1 MHRFHVSSH
10 AQHMHKYGKQDAKM
24 LLEVMF
30 VNLPL
35 VVAEHALQLP
45 QDVHQFLYQIP
56 VHTDLHSMHCD
67 AQSDKRQK
75 EASQNHKF
83 S

>member
-1 MHRFHVSSH
+1 MS
-10 AQHMHKYGKQDAKM
+10 AAMQHMRKYGKQNTKM

-35 VVAEHALQLP
+35 VVAEHELQLP

-56 VHTDLHSMHCD
+56 VHMGLHSMHCD
-67 AQSDKRQK
+67 AQSDKRQNK
-75 EASQNHKF
+75 ELSQNHKF

>member
-1 MHRFHVSSH
+1 MS
-10 AQHMHKYGKQDAKM
+10 AAMQHMRKYGKQNAKM

-30 VNLPL
+30 VSLPL
-35 VVAEHALQLP
+35 VVAEHELQLP

-56 VHTDLHSMHCD
+56 VHMGLHSMHCD
-67 AQSDKRQK
+67 AQSDKRQNK
-75 EASQNHKF
+75 ELSQNHKF